1 MPPGGVQTGCMPD
14 LGSNLRNQDATAE
27 QMGVGYFLLVKEP
40 MAGADVFHFSVR
52 ILPPI
57 MNRAFIVS
65 KDLAYVISVNA
76 DV

>member
-1 MPPGGVQTGCMPD
+1 
-14 LGSNLRNQDATAE
+14 
-27 QMGVGYFLLVKEP
+27 
-40 MAGADVFHFSVR
+40 MAGADVFHFAIW

-65 KDLAYVISVNA
+65 EDLAYVISVNA

>member
-1 MPPGGVQTGCMPD
+1 MPD
-14 LGSNLRNQDATAE
+14 LESALCNQDAAAE
-27 QMGVGYFLLVKEP
+27 QMGVGYFSLVKEP
-40 MAGADVFHFSVR
+40 MTGADVFHFPVR

-65 KDLAYVISVNA
+65 EDLAYVVSVNA